1 MPRILIVDDEPTVR
15 LLLRDVLEMEG
26 YEVLEAEDGPIA
38 LALMAD
44 TRPDL
49 VLLDIMMPGMS
60 GIDVLATVRADASLR
75 DLPVVLLTAAGD
87 DDTTWAGWTTG
98 ASLYLNKPFDHV
110 NLLEWVERLL
120 AEAPSV
126 SHAV

>member
-1 MPRILIVDDEPTVR
+1 MSRILVVDDELTVR
-15 LLLRDVLEMEG
+15 ALLRDVLEMEG
-26 YEVLEAEDGPIA
+26 YEVTEAEDGPQA
-38 LALMAD
+38 LVALDQAK
-44 TRPDL
+44 PDL

-60 GIDVLATVRADASLR
+60 GIEVLSKIRTEMKMH

-110 NLLEWVERLL
+110 NLLTWIERLL
-120 AEAPSV
+120 EESKSLSPAS
-126 SHAV
+126 

>member
-1 MPRILIVDDEPTVR
+1 MPRILIVDDELTVR
-15 LLLRDVLEMEG
+15 MLLRDVLEIEG
-26 YEVLEAEDGPIA
+26 YEVVEAEDGPEA
-38 LALMAD
+38 LALMGQQ
-44 TRPDL
+44 RPDL

-60 GIDVLATVRADASLR
+60 GIDVLAQVRSDVALH

-110 NLLEWVERLL
+110 NLLEWVARLL
-120 AEAPSV
+120 SEARTKQ
-126 SHAV
+126 AV